1 MPRTLIAP
9 ARERILATASLLFY
23 RQGINRTGIDQIIA
37 ESGVAKASFYH
48 SFRSKELLIVEY
60 LTTEAAAATEFLSGK
75 AGVMAPFDFLEMTIR
90 RGEFMGCPF
99 ANALAELPHSV
110 LIAEAVTA
118 YRKTISDYFSA
129 QVTSAGATRQLMLL
143 YDGAFLACKLDKPA
157 EVLNAA
163 RALVERIMSVEPTL
177 R

>member
-1 MPRTLIAP
+1 MPRIPLAP

-60 LTTEAAAATEFLSGK
+60 LTTEAVAATEFLSGK
-75 AGVMAPFDFLEMTIR
+75 ADVMAPFDFLERTIR

-110 LIAEAVTA
+110 LIAAAVGA
-118 YRKTISDYFSA
+118 YRKTILDYFFS
-129 QVTSAGATRQLMLL
+129 QVKSAGATRQLMLV
-143 YDGAFLACKLDKPA
+143 YDGAYLSCKVDKPS
-157 EVLNAA
+157 EVLKAA
-163 RALVERIMSVEPTL
+163 KALVEGVMSAEPTL

>member
-1 MPRTLIAP
+1 MARSLLAP
-9 ARERILATASLLFY
+9 ARERILRTASVLFY

-75 AGVMAPFDFLEMTIR
+75 AEVMAPFDFLETTIL

-110 LIAEAVTA
+110 LIADAVGA
-118 YRKTISDYFSA
+118 YRKTISDYFFSQA
-129 QVTSAGATRQLMLL
+129 TSAVVTRQLMLL

-157 EVLNAA
+157 EVLSAA
-163 RALVERIMSVEPTL
+163 RNLVERIMSAEPRL